1 LIILEIVSFFFYN
14 SQHNRVFFPPM
25 TAKKKWKCDHAGD
38 QQVFA

>member
-1 LIILEIVSFFFYN
+1 
-14 SQHNRVFFPPM
+14 M